1 MSRFIST
8 LAALSLGL
16 TPLAALAQSPDGTA
30 ASGSAQTAGTAP
42 MGQAG
47 SARDPGSQA
56 LSRANMD
63 MHAEMMNLP
72 MTGNADVDFM
82 RNMIAHHR
90 GAVAMAQAV
99 LDHGKDPEVRQMA
112 EKIISAQQAEMKEMQ
127 DWLTQNAP
135 ESAVPAAGASAP
147 ASGLAGT
154 GSATDGS
161 PADDAAGAAGSSD
174 GAAADGSAGG
184 QGDDNT
190 NATSQN
196 MSSTGSS
203 GSGTGVTGSG
213 SSAGE
218 VSSSTNA
225 ESGTI
230 TGGTT
235 TPSQGT
241 ATIPQ

>member
-30 ASGSAQTAGTAP
+30 ASGSAETAGTAP

-47 SARDPGSQA
+47 SAGDPGSQA

-135 ESAVPAAGASAP
+135 ESAMPAAGASAP
-147 ASGLAGT
+147 TSGLAGT
-154 GSATDGS
+154 GSATDGGS
-161 PADDAAGAAGSSD
+161 PADDAAGATGGSD

-184 QGDDNT
+184 QGDDT
-190 NATSQN
+190 NAASQN

-203 GSGTGVTGSG
+203 DSGTGVTGSG